1 MESINRTLNIKNMKE
16 ELIIQFFTLQHQ
28 IKVLHWQT
36 KSYARHKA
44 YDDVYSSLGELI
56 DNFVE
61 IYMGKYGRVEFSG
74 GEGSITLKNTDSLQL
89 NNFLKDNIDWLKS
102 LNEKLK
108 SDNDSDLLNL
118 RDEMMGEIN
127 KLRYLLTLK

>member
-1 MESINRTLNIKNMKE
+1 MKE
-16 ELIIQFFTLQHQ
+16 ELIIQFFSLQHQ

-74 GEGSITLKNTDSLQL
+74 GEGGITLKNTDSLQL

>member
-1 MESINRTLNIKNMKE
+1 MKE

-89 NNFLKDNIDWLKS
+89 NNFLKDSIDWLKS

>member
-1 MESINRTLNIKNMKE
+1 MKE

>member
-1 MESINRTLNIKNMKE
+1 MKE

-118 RDEMMGEIN
+118 RDEMMDEIN

>member
-1 MESINRTLNIKNMKE
+1 MKE
-16 ELIIQFFTLQHQ
+16 ELIIQFFTLQQ
-28 IKVLHWQT
+28 QFKVLHWQT

-44 YDDVYSSLGELI
+44 YDDIYSSLGELI
-56 DNFVE
+56 DDFVE
-61 IYMGKYGRVEFSG
+61 IYMGKYGRVEFTN
-74 GEGSITLKNTDSLQL
+74 GEGTINLKNTNTLQL
-89 NNFLKDNIDWLKS
+89 NDFLKGNIEWLKS

-118 RDEMMGEIN
+118 RDEMMAEIN

>member
-1 MESINRTLNIKNMKE
+1 MKE
-16 ELIIQFFTLQHQ
+16 ELIIQFFTLQQ
-28 IKVLHWQT
+28 QFKVLHWQT
-36 KSYARHKA
+36 KSHSRHIA
-44 YDDVYSSLGELI
+44 YDQIYSSLGELI
-56 DNFVE
+56 DDFVE

-74 GEGSITLKNTDSLQL
+74 GEGSIILKNTDSLQL
-89 NNFLKDNIDWLKS
+89 NNFLKDNIEWLKS